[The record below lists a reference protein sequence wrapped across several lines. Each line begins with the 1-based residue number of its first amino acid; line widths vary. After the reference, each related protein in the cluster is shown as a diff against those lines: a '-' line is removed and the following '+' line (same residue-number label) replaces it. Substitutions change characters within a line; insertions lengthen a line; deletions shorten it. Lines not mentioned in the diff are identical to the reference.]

1 MPYMYELRC
10 ELPATPR
17 EVYDTWLSSE
27 GHSQMT
33 GAPAEMS
40 DVVGAKV
47 SAWDGYITG
56 ANVALTPGERIDQ
69 SWRSGEFVA
78 DDEDSLIELTL
89 APAAEGC
96 LLTLRHSRVPDGQTG
111 YERSGW
117 QEFYFKPMRA
127 YFQARRDAAHG

>member
-1 MPYMYELRC
+1 M
-10 ELPATPR
+10 
-17 EVYDTWLSSE
+17 
-27 GHSQMT
+27 
-33 GAPAEMS
+33 MS

-78 DDEDSLIELTL
+78 DDEDSLIEVTL
-89 APAAEGC
+89 APAPEGC
-96 LLTLRHSRVPDGQTG
+96 LLTLRHSRVPDGQTS

-117 QEFYFKPMRA
+117 HDFYFEPMRA